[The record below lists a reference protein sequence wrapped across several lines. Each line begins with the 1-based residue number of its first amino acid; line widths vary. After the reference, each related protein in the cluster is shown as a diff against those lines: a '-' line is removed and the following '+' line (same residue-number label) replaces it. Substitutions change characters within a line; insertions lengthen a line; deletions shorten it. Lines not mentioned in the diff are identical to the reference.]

1 MRKIYSLVLALF
13 ILSSCEGD
21 KKVQT
26 LEEVIATKDLKQIRT
41 KKSELD
47 KKMQEISDNIKLL
60 NVEIEK
66 LDTLKRMPLVTA
78 IIIKNDV
85 FTHYLE
91 LQGNV
96 KTKQNVLIYP
106 EMPGRLERVYVKEGQ
121 NVTKGQALATIDD
134 GGMAQQVAQLE
145 ATTAL
150 AKTTYERQQRL
161 WDEKIGSEIQ
171 FLQAKTN
178 FEAQKNAL
186 AQLKK
191 QLDKSTIR
199 APFSG
204 IIDDV
209 IKDEGTVVS
218 PGPGSEVFRIVNLAN
233 MFIEADVP
241 ETYINTIT
249 PGKTVTIEFPI
260 LGKTIATTVRQTG
273 NFINAANRTFKVEVS
288 VPNKDRSIK
297 PNLTAKL
304 KINDYTSPEAILI
317 PQSIISENA
326 EGEQYVYVVKNI
338 NGDTGT
344 AKQVVVKTGKTQG
357 DIIEILNGVKVGDIL
372 IKAGA
377 RSVKDNQE
385 VKISS

>member
-13 ILSSCEGD
+13 ILSSCGGD
-21 KKVQT
+21 KKEQSI
-26 LEEVIATKDLKQIRT
+26 EEVIATKNLNQIRT

-47 KKMQEISDNIKLL
+47 KKIQEISDNIKLL
-60 NVEIEK
+60 NTEIEK
-66 LDTLKRMPLVTA
+66 LDTLKRVPLVTA
-78 IIIKNDV
+78 IKTKNEV

-106 EMPGRLERVYVKEGQ
+106 EMAGRLDAVYVKEGQ
-121 NVTKGQALATIDD
+121 KVVKGQALAKIDD
-134 GGMAQQVAQLE
+134 VGMKQQVAQLE
-145 ATTAL
+145 ATAAL
-150 AKTTYERQQRL
+150 AKTTFERQKRL

-178 FEAQKNAL
+178 YETQKNAL

-191 QLDKSTIR
+191 QFDKTIIR

-209 IKDEGTVVS
+209 IKDQGTVVA
-218 PGPGSEVFRIVNLAN
+218 PGPGAEVFRIVNLSN

-241 ETYINTIT
+241 ETYISSIT
-249 PGKTVTIEFPI
+249 PGKFVAIDFPV
-260 LGKTIATTVRQTG
+260 LGKTVETKVRQTG
-273 NFINAANRTFKVEVS
+273 NFINPANRTFSIEVG
-288 VPNKDRSIK
+288 VPNQDNSIK

-304 KINDYTSPEAILI
+304 KINDYTNPEAILI

-326 EGEQYVYVVKNI
+326 EGEQYVYVVKKNKGN
-338 NGDTGT
+338 NGIAT
-344 AKQVVVKTGKTQG
+344 QVVVKTGKTQG
-357 DIIEILNGVKVGDIL
+357 DIIEVLSGVKVGDQL
-372 IKAGA
+372 IEAGA
-377 RSVKDNQE
+377 RTVKDGQE
-385 VKISS
+385 VRISQ